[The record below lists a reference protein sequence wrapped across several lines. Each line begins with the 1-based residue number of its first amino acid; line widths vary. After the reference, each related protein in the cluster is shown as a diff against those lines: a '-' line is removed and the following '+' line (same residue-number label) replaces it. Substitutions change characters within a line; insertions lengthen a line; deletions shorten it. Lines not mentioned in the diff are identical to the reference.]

1 MNPDLSLNDLPRLPR
16 RELDQRWAQQI
27 GGGLPPKVK
36 LLLVR
41 DLAWDTQQTLPGGLD
56 ADTQALLNAAVRSA
70 KASADQNQSV
80 DGKRSAQGKTKR
92 RRSSPRLK
100 PQLQAGAKLHRTW
113 RGHAYEVEVVEPG
126 KRFGFRGRTYTSL
139 TQIAREITGAR
150 WSGPRFFGL
159 NRVRSIK

>member
-1 MNPDLSLNDLPRLPR
+1 MNPNVSLDDLQHLPRH
-16 RELDQRWAQQI
+16 ELDQGWAQQI
-27 GGGLPPKVK
+27 GGRLPPKIK

-70 KASADQNQSV
+70 KASADQNQSF
-80 DGKRSAQGKTKR
+80 DSKRSAQEKTKR
-92 RRSSPRLK
+92 RRSSPRFK

-113 RGHAYEVEVVEPG
+113 RGHTYEVEVLEPG
-126 KRFGFRGRTYTSL
+126 KRFGFRGQTYTSL
-139 TQIAREITGAR
+139 TQIARKITGAH

-159 NRVRSIK
+159 NRVRSLR